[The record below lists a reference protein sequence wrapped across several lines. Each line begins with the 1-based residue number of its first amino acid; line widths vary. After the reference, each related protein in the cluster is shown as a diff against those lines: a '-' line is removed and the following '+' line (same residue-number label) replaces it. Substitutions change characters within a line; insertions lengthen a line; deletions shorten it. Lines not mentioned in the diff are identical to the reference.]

1 MDKSLNEIMEKLQAP
16 FPEKDISWRVQSCG
30 VGQNGKVW
38 CRVLAYLDARAV
50 QERLTATLGIDGWKT
65 EVRREGDAFL
75 CTLSIRITHE
85 DGSTEWISRTD
96 GSDVTDVE
104 PVKGAISSAF
114 KRASALFGV
123 GTFLYKIG
131 ESFGEVR
138 EDGEFYGKTKTGQS
152 FRWNAPKINFDISE
166 KKDDRQVKPLET
178 NKETIVSN
186 PNTGLKIS
194 IVPEEVETTGT
205 AKESKLSPIEQGQQ
219 IVSEIGKIV
228 TSTFKNKPV
237 FGEPEKE
244 SLRNIIRSTKTDDC
258 QSLRDLLFSVA
269 EEYENRTGMKAAA

>member
-16 FPEKDISWRVQSCG
+16 FPEKDMSWRIHSCG
-30 VGQNGKVW
+30 VGQNGKIW

-50 QERLTATLGIDGWKT
+50 QERLTEVLGIDGWKT
-65 EVRREGDAFL
+65 DVRKDGDAFL
-75 CTLSIRITHE
+75 CTLAIRITHD
-85 DGSTEWISRTD
+85 DGSTEWIHRTD

-114 KRASALFGV
+114 KRAAALFGV

-131 ESFGEVR
+131 ESFGDVCEN
-138 EDGEFYGKTKTGQS
+138 GEFYGKTKTGQS
-152 FRWNAPKINFDISE
+152 FRWNAPKIHFDISE
-166 KKDDRQVKPLET
+166 KKDDRKTSPMET
-178 NKETIVSN
+178 HKASDVSN
-186 PNTGLKIS
+186 SDTGLKIS
-194 IVPEEVETTGT
+194 VVPEETETAGT
-205 AKESKLSPIEQGQQ
+205 KESRLSPMEEGQQ

-237 FGEPEKE
+237 FMEKEKE

-269 EEYENRTGMKAAA
+269 EEYENRTGNKAAA

>member
-152 FRWNAPKINFDISE
+152 FRWNAPKINFDVPK
-166 KKDDRQVKPLET
+166 KKDDRRTSPMET
-178 NKETIVSN
+178 DKAPGISN
-186 PNTGLKIS
+186 PNTGFTVS
-194 IVPEEVETTGT
+194 VVPKETESAGT
-205 AKESKLSPIEQGQQ
+205 QESQLSPMEQGQQ